1 MNTIIR
7 KSLLAAAALA
17 VGATAWAHHSAVAF
31 DFQKPSVTYTGTVK
45 LFRAVEPHLRV
56 ELELKDAKGTR
67 IVRFEG
73 HSLNNLYRGGYRKGM
88 VNVGDTLTV
97 TAAPMRDGSE
107 GGYVIGAQAKGGEYW
122 GMGGRPPANAADAKA
137 ISEETRKQAEGK

>member
-7 KSLLAAAALA
+7 RTLLAAAALA
-17 VGATAWAHHSAVAF
+17 IGATAAAHHSAVAF
-31 DFQKPSVTYTGTVK
+31 DFTKSVQYTGTVK
-45 LFRAVEPHLRV
+45 NFRAVEPHLRV
-56 ELELKDAKGTR
+56 ELELKDEKGTR

-88 VNVGDTLTV
+88 VKVGDTLTV

-122 GMGGRPPANAADAKA
+122 GARPRSSSATDTRAVG
-137 ISEETRKQAEGK
+137 EEARRQAEGR

>member
-1 MNTIIR
+1 MNTFFQR
-7 KSLLAAAALA
+7 TLLAAAAALA
-17 VGATAWAHHSAVAF
+17 LGATAWAHHSAVAF
-31 DFQKPSVTYTGTVK
+31 DFTKSVQYTGTVK
-45 LFRAVEPHLRV
+45 NFRAVEPHLRV
-56 ELELKDAKGTR
+56 ELELKDEKGTR

-88 VNVGDTLTV
+88 VKIGDTLTV

-122 GMGGRPPANAADAKA
+122 GARPRSSSATDTRATG
-137 ISEETRKQAEGK
+137 EEVRRQAEGR

>member
-7 KSLLAAAALA
+7 KSLLAVGALA
-17 VGATAWAHHSAVAF
+17 VAATAWAHHSAVAF
-31 DFQKPSVTYTGTVK
+31 DFGKSVQYTGTVK

-56 ELELKDAKGTR
+56 ELELKDEKGTR

-73 HSLNNLYRGGYRKGM
+73 HSLNNLYRGGYRKDM
-88 VNVGDTLTV
+88 VKLGDTLTV
-97 TAAPMRDGSE
+97 TAAPYRDGTE

-122 GMGGRPPANAADAKA
+122 GMRSRSSAPSDTRAVG
-137 ISEETRKQAEGK
+137 EETRRQAEGR

>member
-1 MNTIIR
+1 MNMIIR
-7 KSLLAAAALA
+7 KTLLAAAALA

-31 DFQKPSVTYTGTVK
+31 DFGKSVTYTGTVK
-45 LFRAVEPHLRV
+45 NFRAVEPHLRV

-67 IVRFEG
+67 VIRFEG

-88 VNVGDTLTV
+88 VKIGDTLTV
-97 TAAPMRDGSE
+97 TAAPNKDGTE

-122 GMGGRPPANAADAKA
+122 GMRARGASAADTKA
-137 ISEETRKQAEGK
+137 AGDEVRKAAEGR

>member
-1 MNTIIR
+1 MNKIIR
-7 KSLLAAAALA
+7 KGLLAAAALA
-17 VGATAWAHHSAVAF
+17 AAATAWAHHSAVAF
-31 DFQKPSVTYTGTVK
+31 DFGKSVQYTGTVK

-56 ELELKDAKGTR
+56 ELELKDEKGTR

-88 VNVGDTLTV
+88 VKVGDTLTV

-107 GGYVIGAQAKGGEYW
+107 GGYVIGAQTKDGPYW
-122 GMGGRPPANAADAKA
+122 GMRSRSASAADTQAVG
-137 ISEETRKQAEGK
+137 EETRRQAEGR

>member
-7 KSLLAAAALA
+7 KTLLAAAALA
-17 VGATAWAHHSAVAF
+17 VAATAWAHHSAVAF
-31 DFQKPSVTYTGTVK
+31 DFQKSVQYTGTVK

-56 ELELKDAKGTR
+56 ELELNDAKGKR
-67 IVRFEG
+67 VVRFEG

-88 VNVGDTLTV
+88 VNIGDTLTV
-97 TAAPMRDGSE
+97 TAAPMKDGSE

-122 GMGGRPPANAADAKA
+122 GMRSRSAAPADTRATG
-137 ISEETRKQAEGK
+137 EEVRRQAEGR

>member
-7 KSLLAAAALA
+7 KSLLAVAALA

-31 DFQKPSVTYTGTVK
+31 DFGKSVQYTGTVK

-56 ELELKDAKGTR
+56 ELELKDEKGTR

-73 HSLNNLYRGGYRKGM
+73 HSLNNLYRGGYRKDS
-88 VNVGDTLTV
+88 VKLGDTLTV
-97 TAAPMRDGSE
+97 TAAPYRDGHE
-107 GGYVIGAQAKGGEYW
+107 GGYVIGAQTKGGKYW
-122 GMGGRPPANAADAKA
+122 GMGGRAATTPTDTKA
-137 ISEETRKQAEGK
+137 IGEETRKQAEGK

>member
-7 KSLLAAAALA
+7 KTLLAAAALA
-17 VGATAWAHHSAVAF
+17 ATATAWAHHSAVAF
-31 DFQKPSVTYTGTVK
+31 DFGKSVQYTGTVK

-56 ELELKDAKGTR
+56 ELELNDAKGKR
-67 IVRFEG
+67 VVRFEG

-97 TAAPMRDGSE
+97 TAAPMKDGSE

-122 GMGGRPPANAADAKA
+122 GMRSRSAAPADTKA
-137 ISEETRKQAEGK
+137 VGEETRRQAEGR